1 MIYFIIFV
9 IIAWIWI
16 AYEFHSAP
24 YSDSGDNK
32 NKKNDSSTKS
42 DDTYNEIF

>member
-24 YSDSGDNK
+24 YLGSDTI
-32 NKKNDSSTKS
+32 KKHDTSIKSNDT
-42 DDTYNEIF
+42 NNQEI